1 MIKLYLLTKQIH
13 RLILYVTV
21 LLIAFMSVTG
31 LILKYPTLSI
41 HYLPFLDLG
50 LIRYIHNEFS
60 LYFIAAVSY
69 THLDVYKRQHIEGCC
84 WNRLHKIYKD
94 ADTSNKSQE
103 PEDKVMC
110 DFFRVVI
117 DKTLFKQQ
125 M

>member
-60 LYFIAAVSY
+60 LYFIAVLFVMAVTGIFMY
-69 THLDVYKRQHIEGCC
+69 VFPRC
-84 WNRLHKIYKD
+84 
-94 ADTSNKSQE
+94 
-103 PEDKVMC
+103 V
-110 DFFRVVI
+110 
-117 DKTLFKQQ
+117 
-125 M
+125 